1 MNWHIAAKTSRTMR
15 FYLLLI
21 CLSYSLIVS
30 GQAAQS
36 PERHQI
42 QSLHYKINSKRTGK
56 AKQVTSMDE
65 IATPSK
71 DLKESNSADMEMERN
86 SKVNVNMSELD
97 WLNLYQ
103 EQRNASLSDDG
114 KIDIQERKVLTALAN
129 ESQASKPNSFA
140 ANYLLLRQNRNNNKA
155 QSYFTSASQL
165 NPTSALLPAEAAW
178 LAERKFEY
186 HSLNKALI
194 ALKANGTIS
203 NFQSA
208 YARWIIDALPEGSL
222 LVTNG
227 EFDTYPV
234 WEQLKN
240 KKIHIISL
248 AMIEDKEWL
257 TDKLKAWDP
266 TITDTPASETAFFN
280 TLLSSSKPSFLS
292 LTLRQDILQL
302 YQSNLFPVGPMCRF
316 ARAPQDNVEQ
326 LKGFYAQK
334 NMISFLESS
343 NWKYDTY
350 SVLAKNLLPG
360 LDALMH
366 WKGISEVE
374 KTQLEKL
381 QNVINTSLSNR

>member
-1 MNWHIAAKTSRTMR
+1 MR

-42 QSLHYKINSKRTGK
+42 QSVHYKINSKRTGK
-56 AKQVTSMDE
+56 AKQEASMDE
-65 IATPSK
+65 IATPAK
-71 DLKESNSADMEMERN
+71 DLKESNSADMEMERT
-86 SKVNVNMSELD
+86 SKVNANANMSELD

-114 KIDIQERKVLTALAN
+114 KLDVQESKVLTSLASQ
-129 ESQASKPNSFA
+129 SQASLPNSFA

-178 LAERKFEY
+178 LAERKSDY
-186 HSLNKALI
+186 SSLNKALI

-208 YARWIIDALPEGSL
+208 YARWIIDALPAGSL

-227 EFDTYPV
+227 EFDTYPF

-240 KKIHIISL
+240 KNIHIISL
-248 AMIEDKEWL
+248 AMIEDEEWL
-257 TDKLKAWDP
+257 IDKLKAWDP
-266 TITDTPASETAFFN
+266 TINVTPTSEAAFFN
-280 TLLSSSKPSFLS
+280 TLLSSSAPSYLS
-292 LTLRQDILQL
+292 LTLRQDILQH

-316 ARAPQDNVEQ
+316 ARAPKDNVDL

-334 NMISFLESS
+334 NMISFLEST
-343 NWKYDTY
+343 NWKYDSY
-350 SVLAKNLLPG
+350 AVLAKNLLPG
-360 LDALMH
+360 MDALLN
-366 WKGISEVE
+366 WKGISAAE
-374 KTQLEKL
+374 KTQLQKL
-381 QNVINTSLSNR
+381 QSIINTSLSNR